1 MLKKIQ
7 LFSLLLLIFPAF
19 TSITRVHADETDTH
33 LNYQSGGGQAVKP
46 LDPLLPDPT
55 RPVSPVDPTD
65 PAGPPTGTGG
75 SLSLDFASSMQF
87 GNQAISTKN
96 ETYYAL
102 PQEYTDFD
110 GTKKKGPNYVQVTDV
125 RGTGAGWQLS
135 VKQNGQFQTSEAQ
148 KLVGAE
154 LRFKNGGMI
163 SNLSSTYA
171 PGGNETIVMPLDTE
185 INVVNA
191 SSEQGIGTW
200 LYRFGS
206 DEASGGSSV
215 QLTVPGSSV
224 KYAKKYQTSLTW
236 SLKNVP

>member
-7 LFSLLLLIFPAF
+7 FVSFLLLISLLFAGQLA
-19 TSITRVHADETDTH
+19 VQADDTETH
-33 LNYQSGGGQAVKP
+33 MNYQSGGTTIQP

-55 RPVSPVDPTD
+55 KPVVPIDPTN
-65 PAGPPTGTGG
+65 PTGPPAGTGG
-75 SLSLDFASSMQF
+75 SLSLDFASGFQF
-87 GNQAISTKN
+87 GSQPISTKDKI
-96 ETYYAL
+96 YYAL

-110 GTKKKGPNYVQVTDV
+110 GTKKKGPNYVQVTDI

-135 VKQNGQFQTSEAQ
+135 VKQNGQFQTDEGQ
-148 KLVGAE
+148 QLKGAE
-154 LRFKNGGMI
+154 LRFNNGEMV

-171 PGGNETIVMPLDTE
+171 PNANATIIMPLNAEVD
-185 INVVNA
+185 VVTAN
-191 SSEQGIGTW
+191 SEQGIGTW

-206 DEASGGSSV
+206 DETSGERSI
-215 QLTVPGSSV
+215 QLNVPGSSV

>member
-1 MLKKIQ
+1 MAQ
-7 LFSLLLLIFPAF
+7 
-19 TSITRVHADETDTH
+19 ADDTNTH
-33 LNYQSGGGQAVKP
+33 MNYQSGGGSAIKP

-55 RPVSPVDPTD
+55 KPVIPVDPTD
-65 PAGPPTGTGG
+65 PTGPSAGTGG
-75 SLSLDFASSMQF
+75 SLSLDFASGFQF

-110 GTKKKGPNYVQVTDV
+110 GTKKKGPNYVQMTDV

-148 KLVGAE
+148 KLEGAE
-154 LRFKNGGMI
+154 LQFKNGEMI
-163 SNLSSTYA
+163 SNLSRTYA
-171 PGGNETIVMPLDTE
+171 PIASTTIEMPLDAE
-185 INVVNA
+185 IDVVTAN
-191 SSEQGIGTW
+191 SEKGIGTW

-206 DEASGGSSV
+206 DESSGGRSV